1 MTSDAVFL
9 SASVPRPDRDPV
21 YFASADLVAIRDAV
35 RALTAAVVPKT
46 VLVFG
51 GHPAITPLVRLV
63 ARDMD
68 VAVRDRVVLYQSLK
82 FVHEFPPEVTEFE
95 RVEKIPAVDDDR
107 DRSLAAMR
115 TAMLTGHTFRAGV
128 FIGGM
133 DGVED
138 EFDLFGRHHPT
149 LPRYPVATTGAAAR
163 ILFDRSPG
171 AFPPELA
178 TDYAYFPLFQ
188 RLLGL

>member
-1 MTSDAVFL
+1 MMTKAVFL
-9 SASVPRPDRDPV
+9 SASVPSPDRDPR
-21 YFASADLVAIRDAV
+21 YYDSADLVAIRDAV
-35 RALTAAVVPKT
+35 RALTAVVVPKAE
-46 VLVFG
+46 LVFG

-68 VAVRDRVVLYQSLK
+68 VAVHDRVVLYQSLK
-82 FVHEFPPEVTEFE
+82 FVKEFPPEVAEFE

-107 DRSLAAMR
+107 DKSLAAMR
-115 TAMLTGHTFRAGV
+115 HAMLTGHTFRAGV

-133 DGVED
+133 DGVEQ
-138 EFDLFGRHHPT
+138 EFAEFGRLNPGV
-149 LPRYPVATTGAAAR
+149 PRFPVASTGAAAK
-163 ILFDRSPG
+163 ILFDHAPA

-178 TDYAYFPLFQ
+178 TDFAYVPLFQ